1 MSNIPNDPMMLLS
14 YINTNLRDYY
24 PSLDELCSSK
34 DIDINEL
41 TSKLESIDYFY
52 DKSLNKFV

>member
-1 MSNIPNDPMMLLS
+1 MMLLS